1 MKKSLQDHQHKSQVH
16 GISEGFREDLHEQN
30 IVYDIFWFVQSL
42 ISLLIRKHNTQIKN
56 EKQASKPLSWTMG
69 VRRGQL
75 NPNVSIFQKSAQF
88 SYERNFLNERKF
100 CKIWWHFIVLKIDI
114 EWKMSA
120 MCQRLCQWFLY
131 QMSAFPDQNGKN
143 RNLMGRTL
151 IEVCRQVGR
160 VVYDILLQCA
170 SGQRSELEVN
180 ATFELIE
187 IGFLTR
193 YATLSK

>member
-1 MKKSLQDHQHKSQVH
+1 MEKSLQDHQRKSQVH

-56 EKQASKPLSWTMG
+56 EKQGSKPLSWTMG

-88 SYERNFLNERKF
+88 SSE
-100 CKIWWHFIVLKIDI
+100 
-114 EWKMSA
+114 MSENSA
-120 MCQRLCQWFLY
+120 IILQNLMTFYCLQNWYWVKNVRDVPDLY
-131 QMSAFPDQNGKN
+131 QMTAFPDQNGKN

-170 SGQRSELEVN
+170 SGQRSEFEVN

-187 IGFLTR
+187 IGFPTR